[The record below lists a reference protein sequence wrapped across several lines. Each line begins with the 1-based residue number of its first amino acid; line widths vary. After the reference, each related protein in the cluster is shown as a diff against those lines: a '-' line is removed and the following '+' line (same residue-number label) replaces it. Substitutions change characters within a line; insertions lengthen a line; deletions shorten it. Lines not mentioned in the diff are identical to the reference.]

1 MSGEKKKFKTKVR
14 SIIPIDE
21 AVPYVILAAIKE
33 PLSIFSL
40 DITYNERKKSSKIT
54 IKLYNTLLLI
64 LILFVFVLILFSGG
78 ITIGQMSP
86 PPVFIGNIYGL
97 PVKAEFFTVS
107 ADGTFFASLRVPI
120 YNKSLLYGR
129 ISISDVNF
137 VPVSNK
143 FICTPN
149 KYNNNIFAYPSI
161 DKNMENG
168 FIFPLNQRPPSKNER
183 IFSVELIT
191 LLTEDQELRQLEF
204 ALGRYGEAESKLGVW
219 LQPGKSEFNLA
230 IRGTVDF
237 KKANEA
243 LIDSF
248 GSKCTNGVMKHFV
261 VRIMLD
267 FNTKY
272 FLGVIKAVKQDIG
285 YVLFPACNL

>member
-1 MSGEKKKFKTKVR
+1 MNTEKKKIKAKVR
-14 SIIPIDE
+14 NVIPIDE
-21 AVPYVILAAIKE
+21 AIPYVILAAIKE

-40 DITYNERKKSSKIT
+40 DVTHNEKKKNSKIT
-54 IKLYNTLLLI
+54 IKLYNILLLI
-64 LILFVFVLILFSGG
+64 LILFVFLLVLFSGG

-97 PVKAEFFTVS
+97 PLKAEFFTVS

-137 VPVSNK
+137 VPVSNE

-149 KYNNNIFAYPSI
+149 KYNNNIFAYSTI

-168 FIFPLNQRPPSKNER
+168 FIFPLNQKPPSKNER
-183 IFSVELIT
+183 IFLVERIT

-204 ALGRYGEAESKLGVW
+204 ALGRYGEAESKLGAW
-219 LQPGKSEFNLA
+219 LPPGRSEFNLA
-230 IRGTVDF
+230 VRGTADLE
-237 KKANEA
+237 KANEA
-243 LIDSF
+243 LTESF
-248 GSKCTNGVMKHFV
+248 GSKCTNGIMRHFI